1 MSAVKHES
9 FPINIT
15 TLLSMTNGPS
25 YMSVDKNSGKMT
37 GNYEDEVFFDDDHKE
52 QANIVSK
59 WILSLFNASKNN
71 VIVIN
76 LHPGMRLNLL
86 MTFIPLLRTRSVETF
101 SSNIIK
107 DIFDEIQTNQ
117 PISTPHIISEIM
129 GTRKLTYFSCFS
141 SIERDLIA
149 FMADKTI
156 LDRSLLLAKI
166 YDFFIRKI
174 RVLCNEYQSSD
185 VIICGSYYSHPLT
198 LMSML
203 FSTKYYSYVYP
214 KLRDDKFKTISSLAD
229 FIANYRP
236 IWKQNNEFIIKRKE
250 RYNIIYSN
258 DVYEYQPMFCGF
270 IYIKSI
276 SDIIEFLIVY
286 PGLDIKMK
294 EKIHFLPLLKD
305 SDFKDAF
312 IDVCPPVVEVEERIL
327 SDDEYSAIEALC
339 TIRKRQR
346 R

>member
-1 MSAVKHES
+1 MSAEPHQ
-9 FPINIT
+9 INIT

-25 YMSVDKNSGKMT
+25 YMSVDKHSGKMT
-37 GNYEDEVFFDDDHKE
+37 GKYDDEVFFDDDHKE

-59 WILSLFNASKNN
+59 WILSLFHASKNN

-76 LHPGMRLNLL
+76 LHPGMRLDLL
-86 MTFIPLLRTRSVETF
+86 MTFIPLLTTRSVETF

-117 PISTPHIISEIM
+117 PISTPHIISEMI

-149 FMADKTI
+149 FMTDKTK
-156 LDRSLLLAKI
+156 LARSSLLIQI
-166 YDFFIRKI
+166 YKSFIRKI
-174 RVLCNEYQSSD
+174 RVLCDEYQSSD

-214 KLRDDKFKTISSLAD
+214 KLREDKFKTTFSLVD
-229 FIANYRP
+229 FIMNYKQ
-236 IWKQNNEFIIKRKE
+236 IWQLNNSFIIARKQE
-250 RYNIIYSN
+250 HNIIYSN

-270 IYIKSI
+270 IYMKSAN
-276 SDIIEFLIVY
+276 DAIEFLSRY
-286 PGLDIKMK
+286 PGLERKMK
-294 EKIHFLPLLKD
+294 ENIHFLPLLQD

-312 IDVCPPVVEVEERIL
+312 IDVWPPVVEERVI
-327 SDDEYSAIEALC
+327 SDDEYEAIEALC
-339 TIRKRQR
+339 TIRKRAR